1 MCLQDQAFFTL
12 VNRVLCK
19 NPQSAEFINDFQ
31 DLLANAIFTVLTK
44 YMSCFAAPG
53 SEFKP
58 MDTTTARVL
67 LNTLIDEQLLLTSEV
82 DPAVELFVECMQ
94 MDVGQI
100 STIARNGFGH
110 WLKKRRMK
118 WMVDHQ
124 TQAEDWDPHQLTE
137 DIQRSLE
144 ALNITGEPKKYG
156 RSFDSGF
163 DVKDFDVERYSSGL
177 RSLDKALGGGFGRKE
192 FTLFIAGTGAGK
204 TVMACQLGLQFALQ
218 GKKGVIITTE
228 QPHDQLVVRIASNY
242 CNVPFEQIKDGLKE
256 ERLSADQM
264 PKYAEM
270 RIAIGQ
276 RLFFE
281 NWLEDRSKSII
292 TDLDNYIRGFI
303 GEHEKIDFLIL
314 DWIGGALGS
323 MNHTDVAA
331 IRHTYQFTADK
342 LSDLAIAHN
351 IPTIGFAQA
360 HPQQAANK
368 RNIDSTMMSECKSMG
383 RNATNIIGISALI
396 DNERSDENVPIYQTD
411 QFFWV
416 SKARKSSGGQ
426 VRFRRRFAFQRI
438 EER

>member
-1 MCLQDQAFFTL
+1 MCLQDQSFYGL
-12 VNRVLCK
+12 VGRVLCK
-19 NPQSAEFINDFQ
+19 NAETGDVIDDFQ
-31 DLLANAIFTVLTK
+31 DVLANAVYTVLTK
-44 YMSCFAAPG
+44 YMFCFVGGGAV
-53 SEFKP
+53 FKP
-58 MDTTTARVL
+58 MDATTARVL
-67 LNTLIDEQLLLTSEV
+67 LNTLIDEQLLLLNEV

-94 MDVGQI
+94 ISPGQVELFV
-100 STIARNGFGH
+100 RNGFTY
-110 WLKKRRMK
+110 WLQKRRAQ
-118 WMVDHQ
+118 WMYSKQVQSDDWNPVQ
-124 TQAEDWDPHQLTE
+124 VFAE
-137 DIQRSLE
+137 IQRSLE

-192 FTLFIAGTGAGK
+192 FTLVIAGTGAGK

-242 CNVPFEQIKDGLKE
+242 CNIPFEQIKDGLKE
-256 ERLSADQM
+256 EILSADQM
-264 PKYAEM
+264 PKYAAM
-270 RIAIGQ
+270 RIALHN

-292 TDLDNYIRGFI
+292 SDLDYYIRGFI
-303 GEHEKIDFLIL
+303 GEHGKIDFLIL

-342 LSDLAIAHN
+342 LSDLAITHN

-383 RNATNIIGISALI
+383 RNATNIIGISALM
-396 DNERSDENVPIYQTD
+396 DNEQSDENVPIYHAD